1 MTVHRPA
8 GAAAPSGQLAL
19 GVAFNAARRM
29 DNFVPGPNAGCVAAL
44 RGIVAGTSGGHAYIA
59 GPEGSGKTHLL
70 QASCAMAAADGARV
84 AYVPVA
90 DRRGLDAAVLAGMDS
105 AVLVCV
111 DDVDQA
117 AGDGRWERALFNL
130 YNEVD
135 AGGARMVFAGRQG
148 PAALAL
154 ADLRSRLDAALM
166 LQLIAPDD
174 ALRRLVLR
182 QRARDLGFELGDDVL
197 GYLLSRLPRGLGHL
211 TALVEDLDRYALA
224 AQRRVTVALVRE
236 FLEASGRPS

>member
-1 MTVHRPA
+1 MTGNRPS

-19 GVAFNAARRM
+19 GVAFSTARRM

-44 RGIVAGTSGGHAYIA
+44 RAMAAGESGGHAYIV

-70 QASCAMAAADGARV
+70 QASCALAAANGARV

-90 DRRGLDAAVLAGMDS
+90 DRRGLDAAVLVGMDS
-105 AVLVCV
+105 AALVCV

-130 YNEVD
+130 YNEAD
-135 AGGARMVFAGRQG
+135 AGGARMLFAGRQG
-148 PAALAL
+148 PCALVL
-154 ADLRSRLDAALM
+154 ADLRSRLAAALV
-166 LQLIAPDD
+166 LQLTAPDD
-174 ALRRLVLR
+174 VLRRQVLR
-182 QRARDLGFELGDDVL
+182 QRAHDLGFDLGDEVL
-197 GYLLSRLPRGLGHL
+197 AYLLSRQPRGLGHL
-211 TALVEDLDRYALA
+211 TSLIEDLDRYALA

-236 FLEASGRPS
+236 FLDASG